1 MYIVE
6 IVLSDVHAQLVFTV
20 IVIKVSD
27 GYTTLTR
34 FIVVTVLSDVHVQVV
49 FTVIVK
55 KPQTAITRYV
65 YREHCIIRCSRA
77 GRVHSHRQQGLRW
90 LYRAN

>member
-34 FIVVTVLSDVHVQVV
+34 FIVVTVLSDVHMQVV
-49 FTVIVK
+49 FTVIVLSL
-55 KPQTAITRYV
+55 I
-65 YREHCIIRCSRA
+65 HI
-77 GRVHSHRQQGLRW
+77 
-90 LYRAN
+90 